1 MKISAKTE
9 YACQALLELA
19 LHWPKV
25 EPVQI
30 NTIADK
36 HKISLKFLPHIL
48 LQLKQFG
55 YVESSRGQKGGYLLA
70 KSPKEI
76 SLVDVVTHFNDL
88 KIKGPVQRSKG
99 KVGNV
104 LAAIWE
110 ETDQVLL
117 NHLKNINFEDIA
129 QRERKL
135 TKIPMYTI

>member
-99 KVGNV
+99 N
-104 LAAIWE
+104 
-110 ETDQVLL
+110 QVLL